1 MILKKLDVEPFHTHP
16 MTYIT
21 LPSRKTTDVVIYKT
35 SSSSVNCGAGARVAR
50 ADRTVGGR
58 GANEKLRRSDFR
70 FTFPGRPLINPSPP
84 SLVAVC
90 PIYRNST
97 ARSPSPNWSG
107 PATSRPRLSAA
118 PSPRLPPPGYL
129 SYASGVS
136 FFFFCEIFPL
146 AIPTAEIKTAPLA
159 LTHTH
164 THPRKHTHTQVGAC
178 TKYFIR
184 DMCSFVQ
191 YYVYMYT
198 GKYIWMY
205 AWMCVYKFARI
216 MKRERVRV

>member
-1 MILKKLDVEPFHTHP
+1 MVINNRNTTFINLKDGSFDSNTYIVYKKVILKKLDVEPFHTHP

-136 FFFFCEIFPL
+136 FFFF
-146 AIPTAEIKTAPLA
+146 A
-159 LTHTH
+159 
-164 THPRKHTHTQVGAC
+164 R
-178 TKYFIR
+178 YFR
-184 DMCSFVQ
+184 SLFRPQ
-191 YYVYMYT
+191 
-198 GKYIWMY
+198 K
-205 AWMCVYKFARI
+205 
-216 MKRERVRV
+216 